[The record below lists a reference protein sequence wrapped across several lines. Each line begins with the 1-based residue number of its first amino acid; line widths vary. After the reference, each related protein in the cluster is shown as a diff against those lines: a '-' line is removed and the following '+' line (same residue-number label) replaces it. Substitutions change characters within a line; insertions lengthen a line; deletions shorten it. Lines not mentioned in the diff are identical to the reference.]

1 MNRGRIVFILYKP
14 AVPGNIGAAARAM
27 KTMGFSQ
34 LRLVDPCDHREKEAL
49 MMAHGS
55 RDILENAQVY
65 SDADSALSDLDF
77 VVGTTAK
84 NRNARVDYL
93 TARELP
99 QLLEKKKDTIHATG
113 ILFGTEESGL
123 PNTLLARCQAA
134 VSIPMAAAYPS
145 LNLGQAVMVM
155 AYELGYREQTPGK
168 HPGSTP
174 GKQPDSNPSFPG
186 TSSRQPSGPDPAASG
201 TYWKTLDRRTREILE
216 KAGIPAGTP
225 LHNRIMERVSLM
237 DQNDGNLL
245 HSVTDRLLKK
255 LR

>member
-27 KTMGFSQ
+27 KTMGFSE
-34 LRLVDPCDHREKEAL
+34 LRLVDPCNHLVDEAL

-55 RDILENAQVY
+55 RDVLENARVY
-65 SDADSALSDLDF
+65 SDAESALSDLDF

-99 QLLEKKKDTIHATG
+99 GLLDKKKETLHATG
-113 ILFGTEESGL
+113 LLFGTEESGL
-123 PNTLLARCQAA
+123 PNTLLASCQAA

-155 AYELGYREQTPGK
+155 AYELGYPERTPGK
-168 HPGSTP
+168 LSGSAAKNQSDRDP
-174 GKQPDSNPSFPG
+174 SIPD
-186 TSSRQPSGPDPAASG
+186 TSSRQASGPGPAASG
-201 TYWKTLDRRTREILE
+201 TYWKTLDRRSREILG

-225 LHNRIMERVSLM
+225 LHNRIMERVSLL

-245 HSVTDRLLKK
+245 HSVTERILKK

>member
-1 MNRGRIVFILYKP
+1 MITNRIVFILYRP

-27 KTMGFSQ
+27 KTMGFHE
-34 LRLVDPCDHREKEAL
+34 LRLVDPCNHRDEEAL

-55 RDILENAQVY
+55 RDILENAQVC

-99 QLLEKKKDTIHATG
+99 QFLEKKKETIHATG

-134 VSIPMAAAYPS
+134 VSIPMAATYPS
-145 LNLGQAVMVM
+145 LNLGQAVMII
-155 AYELGYREQTPGK
+155 AYELGYPEKPPGK
-168 HPGSTP
+168 HPASPP
-174 GKQPDSNPSFPG
+174 GKQSDPDPSIPG
-186 TSSRQPSGPDPAASG
+186 TSSRQVSGPGQAAST

-216 KAGIPAGTP
+216 KTGIPAGTP
-225 LHNRIMERVSLM
+225 LHNRIMERVSLL
-237 DQNDGNLL
+237 DHNDGNLL